1 MPKFCENC
9 GAPLGNAKNF
19 CGDCGAPIPQ
29 TDAEMHEF
37 DVPAVPLPKVERTC
51 ARCGAILPEDA
62 LYCEQCSQ
70 SVCPQSI
77 PHTWLRYETI
87 REINRKY
94 NPLWLL
100 LILFLAIVLF
110 ALPESMLATGIPAL
124 LQNPAVWV
132 AALIAFC
139 ILVWLDF
146 YLERKA
152 ALKKLGVRAEDIG
165 LFGVKGLGSASRRR
179 SGEFRFNILFSV
191 LAVLALTGVSLFG
204 PGADNSLNPLFPG
217 SPDRDRIAVT
227 AKPGETP
234 DKTAAQVTQSPEK
247 KTLSLDGVWLPYEE
261 TGQSSSGGGTV
272 DGVTVPNLVSINPSL
287 LFQNGHMFMGI
298 GESAEDI
305 YEYSCNDHSGIAG
318 YEGYPFTFIDGNI
331 TISDPYTSYPD
342 RTWTIDENLI
352 IYINDTAAF
361 VPSDG
366 ARIVE

>member
-1 MPKFCENC
+1 
-9 GAPLGNAKNF
+9 L
-19 CGDCGAPIPQ
+19 Q
-29 TDAEMHEF
+29 
-37 DVPAVPLPKVERTC
+37 
-51 ARCGAILPEDA
+51 EDT

-87 REINRKY
+87 REINQKY

-100 LILFLAIVLF
+100 LILFLATVLF
-110 ALPESMLATGIPAL
+110 ALPESMHATGIPAL
-124 LQNPAVWV
+124 LQKPAVWI

-146 YLERKA
+146 YLERMA

-191 LAVLALTGVSLFG
+191 LAVLALMGVSLFG
-204 PGADNSLNPLFPG
+204 PGANRSANPFFTDDPN
-217 SPDRDRIAVT
+217 RNNAVVT
-227 AKPGETP
+227 AKLGETP
-234 DKTAAQVTQSPEK
+234 AASVQTTQCPEE

-261 TGQSSSGGGTV
+261 TSQSSSGGGTV

-298 GESAEDI
+298 GEGAEDI
-305 YEYSCNDHSGIAG
+305 YEYSCNDHSGITG
-318 YEGYPFTFIDGNI
+318 YEGYPFALVDGNI

-352 IYINDTAAF
+352 IYINGTAAF
-361 VPSDG
+361 VPFDG